1 MSEFFTV
8 AKIGEIPQGEGRAF
22 EVEDKIIAVFN
33 DGGTYR
39 AIDDMCPHM
48 GASLAAGWLEDSA
61 VACPWHGWRFDI
73 RDGAWCENR
82 RLKIDVYDVRVEGEE
97 IQVQLPAQGS
107 DEPKDSS
114 NVESGPADASDASGS
129 DEASP
134 CDRCQPPSDPSD

>member
-82 RLKIDVYDVRVEGEE
+82 RLKIDVYDVRVEGE
-97 IQVQLPAQGS
+97 
-107 DEPKDSS
+107 
-114 NVESGPADASDASGS
+114 
-129 DEASP
+129 
-134 CDRCQPPSDPSD
+134 